1 MKKLARFIAF
11 LMLLPG
17 IAAAESEEVAIDSSS
32 LDEDAIAV
40 YASAC
45 EKIKDSEAKSSV
57 RVRATDKAA
66 FSAVESISLL
76 NEIKDSTNPHD
87 FNVLVYNLVDNY
99 LEDMNV
105 RTTRQ
110 DEEQVCVEVTGY
122 IKNTYILDAVNN
134 AQNDNK
140 LQIKNQ
146 EEAEEKTLQPQ
157 APAEKPLKPAD
168 EPPAVENDK
177 RALVYIAPAKF
188 YNGTVSEQHAGI
200 LKEMFRPSKYLYIT
214 EQSELADYIIRPQ
227 VLRAKVDPI
236 NSNTNRLQMV
246 VSVSGEFVDK
256 ESTTTEHQNR
266 FVLFSSDDN
275 EQSVAADLLK
285 KLLEKAAEPIFN
297 KIENSER
304 KKQSNAFLP
313 DIITPAVPAVQP

>member
-45 EKIKDSEAKSSV
+45 ETIKDSEAKSSV

-76 NEIKDSTNPHD
+76 NEIKNSTNPHD
-87 FNVLVYNLVDNY
+87 INDLVYNLVDNY

-122 IKNTYILDAVNN
+122 IKDTYILDAVNN

-140 LQIKNQ
+140 LQFQTQEIK
-146 EEAEEKTLQPQ
+146 ESATEKTDK
-157 APAEKPLKPAD
+157 PAETTA
-168 EPPAVENDK
+168 ENEK

-266 FVLFSSDDN
+266 FVLFSSDDD
-275 EQSVAADLLK
+275 EQKVAADLLK

-313 DIITPAVPAVQP
+313 DIITPAATAVQP